1 MTVLEA
7 YQHSARTLQ
16 HELVGLGR
24 TQACS
29 LARLLIDYL
38 AGQRYAHLLQPGGV
52 LRDEKMLQVM
62 LAELASG
69 RPLPYVLGR
78 REFYGLTFR
87 CDERALIPRPE
98 TELLV
103 DTTIARLKDRGA
115 VTIADLGTGSGCI
128 AVSIAHTVPAATI
141 YATDVSADALALA
154 RENAIAHHMANRV
167 HFLGG
172 EVGDWCAPLLLAG
185 CEGKL
190 NAIISNPPYIADAE
204 IKTLQ
209 TQVRDWEP
217 HRALNGGEDGLDEY
231 RQLAKQCG
239 RPLKRDGFLAVEL
252 GAGQFGEVRAIFIAA
267 GWNVEAP
274 LLDFAE
280 IERVLIAQRNT

>member
-24 TQACS
+24 QEACS
-29 LARLLIDYL
+29 LARLLIDCL
-38 AGQRYAHLLQPGGV
+38 TGQRYAHLLQPTGV
-52 LRDEKMLQVM
+52 LQGEEKLHTM
-62 LAELASG
+62 LADLTRG

-103 DTTIARLKDRGA
+103 ETTVARLKDCGA

-128 AVSIAHTVPAATI
+128 AVSLAHALPLATI
-141 YATDVSADALALA
+141 YATDASPAALALA
-154 RENAIAHHMANRV
+154 GENATEHGVAERV
-167 HFLGG
+167 HFIRG
-172 EVGDWCAPLLLAG
+172 EVGDWCGPLLQAG
-185 CEGKL
+185 CGNL
-190 NAIISNPPYIADAE
+190 DAILSNPPYIAAAE
-204 IKTLQ
+204 IQTLQ

-217 HRALNGGEDGLDEY
+217 RSALDGGDDGLDEY
-231 RQLAKQCG
+231 RRLATQCA
-239 RPLKRDGFLAVEL
+239 PVLKKSGLMAVEL
-252 GAGQFGEVRAIFIAA
+252 GAGQFAAVRDIFNAA
-267 GWNVEAP
+267 GWKVEAP
-274 LLDFAE
+274 LLDFAD
-280 IERVLIAQRNT
+280 IERVLVAQK